1 MTDTVLGIDVGTS
14 GCRAAAYDPAVREV
28 AAATARYQVSL
39 PGPGRA
45 EIDADQVWAA
55 VAGCLRTVNA
65 QLDSS
70 PQALAIA
77 VQGETVLPVSADGQ
91 ALAMA
96 PISADARA
104 VEETAA
110 ISDAVGVRRLRV
122 ITGQRPHP
130 MFSVGKIAWTRR
142 IPGLWQRA
150 AKFHCLGDFLA
161 LRLGVPPAIDYTM
174 AARTMAFDC
183 HQQTWSSE
191 ILDAAGIPGKLM
203 PPAVPAG
210 AELGRLSPAIAG
222 NLGFS
227 QPPVLLAGA
236 HDQACALLGAGA
248 IEPGQA
254 ALSLGTSECLTVNL
268 DGWPDALTDT
278 TIPVYRPWQSD
289 RWIVQ
294 AGIPS
299 GGATLDW
306 LAGMLT
312 GPGEDHALSSLAGTL
327 PAEPAHVLALPHFA
341 GSGTTEND
349 PASRGAFIGLSHSTT
364 AGELFRAVLEA
375 SGFEVARS
383 VAALAAAGIV
393 ISELRASGGG
403 SAAAAP
409 VQLRSP
415 AAGHPLSVEPGHA
428 TARGAAI
435 IAGAATG
442 FYPSLT
448 DAGALVR
455 PASSVRPDPGTQR
468 WYQQQ
473 RKRYALLYP
482 ALRPIYHF
490 PDGDDADEPRG
501 QPHQAG
507 DP

>member
-1 MTDTVLGIDVGTS
+1 
-14 GCRAAAYDPAVREV
+14 
-28 AAATARYQVSL
+28 
-39 PGPGRA
+39 
-45 EIDADQVWAA
+45 
-55 VAGCLRTVNA
+55 
-65 QLDSS
+65 
-70 PQALAIA
+70 
-77 VQGETVLPVSADGQ
+77 VLPVGADGE

-96 PISADARA
+96 PISTDARA
-104 VEETAA
+104 IEETAA
-110 ISDAVGVRRLRV
+110 ITDAVGARRLRV

-183 HQQTWSSE
+183 HQQTWSAE
-191 ILDAAGIPGKLM
+191 ILDSAGIPGKLM
-203 PPAVPAG
+203 PAAVPVG
-210 AELGRLSPAIAG
+210 AELGRLPAAIADS
-222 NLGFS
+222 LGFAE
-227 QPPVLLAGA
+227 PPVLIAGA

-248 IEPGQA
+248 TEPGQA
-254 ALSLGTSECLTVNL
+254 ALSLGTSECLTVNV
-268 DGWPDALTDT
+268 DGWPDSLTDT
-278 TIPVYRPWQSD
+278 SFPAYRPWPSD
-289 RWIVQ
+289 RWMVL

-306 LAGMLT
+306 LASTLT
-312 GPGEDHALSSLAGTL
+312 GPGENHALSRLMDLL

-349 PASRGAFIGLSHSTT
+349 PVSRGAFIGLSHETS

-383 VAALAAAGIV
+383 VAALTTAGIA

-403 SAAAAP
+403 TAATVP
-409 VQLRSP
+409 VQIRST
-415 AAGHPLSVEPGHA
+415 AAGLPLDVVPGHA

-435 IAGAATG
+435 IAGAAIG
-442 FYPSLT
+442 LYPSLT
-448 DAGALVR
+448 VAGASIR
-455 PASSVRPDPGTQR
+455 PASSVQPDPEAQR

-482 ALRPIYHF
+482 ALRSIYHF
-490 PDGDDADEPRG
+490 PTGDDADEPCG
-501 QPHQAG
+501 
-507 DP
+507 